1 MLLCVKFEK
10 MCFWYVFEK
19 ELTGKDFMKKI
30 YWEPGIAEKI
40 YWELG
45 ILTPPKHPRYWC
57 ASLIYYSS
65 CFVAREDVHEFVYQ
79 NERCIKGW

>member
-1 MLLCVKFEK
+1 MWIQIANNLAYNVKK

-30 YWEPGIAEKI
+30 YWELGIAEKN

-45 ILTPPKHPRYWC
+45 ILTPPLNT
-57 ASLIYYSS
+57 LIK
-65 CFVAREDVHEFVYQ
+65 R
-79 NERCIKGW
+79 

>member
-1 MLLCVKFEK
+1 MANSLLYKCYSMSNSKK

-30 YWEPGIAEKI
+30 YWELGIAEKN

-45 ILTPPKHPRYWC
+45 ILTPPKHPP
-57 ASLIYYSS
+57 
-65 CFVAREDVHEFVYQ
+65 
-79 NERCIKGW
+79 